1 MRKRARPSDKRR
13 VFTNL
18 EKDNLAA
25 EWKDSSVSMADF
37 EGKKR
42 LPMMMMRTE
51 EMVRVMMVTVTVAV
65 VGVGLLEVEIEE
77 EGEEEVVVVVVQG
90 MGVETRLWSGCGVL

>member
-1 MRKRARPSDKRR
+1 MARGKKSSLDRDGIVRKRARPSDKRQ
-13 VFTNL
+13 VFANL

-42 LPMMMMRTE
+42 LPMM
-51 EMVRVMMVTVTVAV
+51 VAVAV

-77 EGEEEVVVVVVQG
+77 EGEEEKEAVVVQG
-90 MGVETRLWSGCGVL
+90 KGVETRLWSGCGVL